1 LEETRYMKSR
11 TDHRPPT
18 TDHRPPF
25 LEEAS
30 IVLRAGIV
38 GLPNVGKST
47 LFNALTA
54 TRGAESANY
63 PFSTTGANVGIVNLP
78 DPRLP
83 PLAKIAR
90 TSKIVNATVEFV
102 DIAGLA
108 KGASRGEG
116 LGNQFLHH
124 IRETELVVHVVR
136 CFDDENVAHV
146 EDTINPRRDIETLNL
161 ELILADLATVEKR
174 RERALK
180 QAKTGDRKAQ
190 EEIAL
195 LDKLQ
200 AAFDEGKPAR
210 LAGLTDDERAKA
222 YHLFLLTMKPMIYV
236 ANVAESELTKTETEF
251 TRQIREHAE
260 SEGADYVVISAQLEA
275 DLVDL
280 EPEDRPQ
287 YLSSLGVMESGLGKL
302 IRGAYHTLG
311 LISFFTAG
319 EKEARAWTIHNGAK
333 APEAAGTIHS
343 DLERGFIRA
352 EVISYEVLIKAGSTA
367 AAKERGWM
375 RLEGKDY
382 IVQDGDVILFRF
394 NV

>member
-1 LEETRYMKSR
+1 M
-11 TDHRPPT
+11 
-18 TDHRPPF
+18 
-25 LEEAS
+25 
-30 IVLRAGIV
+30 LRAGIV

-63 PFSTTGANVGIVNLP
+63 PFSTTGANVGIVNLT
-78 DPRLP
+78 DSRLP
-83 PLAKIAR
+83 PLARIAR
-90 TSKIVNATVEFV
+90 TNKLIYATVEFV

-124 IRETELVVHVVR
+124 IRETELIVHVVR
-136 CFDDENVAHV
+136 CFEDENVLHV

-161 ELILADLATVEKR
+161 ELVLADLATVEKR
-174 RERALK
+174 RERTSK
-180 QAKTGDRKAQ
+180 QAKTGDQKAQ

-200 AAFDEGKPAR
+200 AAFDEGKHAR
-210 LAGLTDDERAKA
+210 LAGLTDDEKARADQ
-222 YHLFLLTMKPMIYV
+222 LFLLTMKPMIYV
-236 ANVAESELTKTETEF
+236 ANVAEASLTETETDF
-251 TRQIREHAE
+251 IRQVREHAE
-260 SEGADYVVISAQLEA
+260 SEGADDVVISAQLEA
-275 DLVDL
+275 ELVDL
-280 EPEDRPQ
+280 EPDERPQ
-287 YLSSLGVMESGLGKL
+287 FLSSLGVTESGLGKL

-319 EKEARAWTIHNGAK
+319 EKEARAWTIRNGAK

-343 DLERGFIRA
+343 DMERGFIRA
-352 EVISYEVLIKAGSTA
+352 EVISYDDLIKAGSPA

-375 RLEGKDY
+375 RLEGKEY
-382 IVQDGDVILFRF
+382 IVHDGDVILFRF

>member
-1 LEETRYMKSR
+1 M
-11 TDHRPPT
+11 
-18 TDHRPPF
+18 
-25 LEEAS
+25 
-30 IVLRAGIV
+30 LRAGIV

-63 PFSTTGANVGIVNLP
+63 PFSTTGANVGVINVP
-78 DPRLP
+78 DARLA
-83 PLAKIAR
+83 PLAKIAK
-90 TSKIVNATVEFV
+90 TNKIVYATVEFV

-124 IRETELVVHVVR
+124 IRETELIVHV
-136 CFDDENVAHV
+136 E
-146 EDTINPRRDIETLNL
+146 ETINPRRDVETLNL

-174 RERALK
+174 RERVTK
-180 QAKTGDRKAQ
+180 QAKVGDKAAK
-190 EEIAL
+190 EELDL

-200 AAFDEGKPAR
+200 AAFDDGRPAR
-210 LAGLTDDERAKA
+210 LAGLTDEEKAKA

-236 ANVAESELTKTETEF
+236 ANVSESDLSKPETDF
-251 TRQIREHAE
+251 IRQVREHAE
-260 SEGADYVVISAQLEA
+260 SEGVDYVVISAQLEA

-280 EPEDRPQ
+280 EPEERPE
-287 YLSSLGVMESGLGKL
+287 YMASLGVTETGLGKL

-319 EKEARAWTIHNGAK
+319 EKEARAWTIRKGAK
-333 APEAAGTIHS
+333 APEAAGEIHS
-343 DLERGFIRA
+343 DIERGFIRA
-352 EVISYEVLIKAGSTA
+352 QVIAYNHMIEAGSEV
-367 AAKERGWM
+367 AAKEKGWM
-375 RLEGKDY
+375 RLEGKEY
-382 IVQDGDVILFRF
+382 VVQDGDVIEFRF

>member
-1 LEETRYMKSR
+1 M
-11 TDHRPPT
+11 
-18 TDHRPPF
+18 
-25 LEEAS
+25 
-30 IVLRAGIV
+30 LRAGIV

-63 PFSTTGANVGIVNLP
+63 PFSTTGTNVGVVNVP
-78 DPRLP
+78 DARLA
-83 PLAKIAR
+83 PLAKIAK
-90 TSKIVNATVEFV
+90 TNKIVYATVEFV

-108 KGASRGEG
+108 RGASQGEG

-124 IRETELVVHVVR
+124 IRETELIAHVVR
-136 CFDDENVAHV
+136 CFEDENVVHV
-146 EDTINPRRDIETLNL
+146 EETINPKRDIETLNL

-174 RERALK
+174 RERTTK
-180 QAKTGDRKAQ
+180 QAKVGDKSAR

-210 LAGLTDDERAKA
+210 LAGLTEEEKAMA

-236 ANVAESELTKTETEF
+236 ANVAEADLGKPETDF
-251 TRQIREHAE
+251 IRAVREHAE
-260 SEGADYVVISAQLEA
+260 SEGADHVVISAQLEA

-280 EPEDRPQ
+280 EPEERGP
-287 YLSSLGVMESGLGKL
+287 YLESLGVAETGLGKL

-311 LISFFTAG
+311 LISYFTAG
-319 EKEARAWTIHNGAK
+319 EKEARAWTIRKGAK
-333 APEAAGTIHS
+333 APEAAGAIHS

-352 EVISYEVLIKAGSTA
+352 QAISYEHMIEAGSEA
-367 AAKERGWM
+367 AAKEKGWM
-375 RLEGKDY
+375 RLEGKEY
-382 IVQDGDVILFRF
+382 VVKDGDVVLFRF

>member
-1 LEETRYMKSR
+1 M
-11 TDHRPPT
+11 
-18 TDHRPPF
+18 
-25 LEEAS
+25 
-30 IVLRAGIV
+30 LRAGIV

-63 PFSTTGANVGIVNLP
+63 PFSTTGTNVGVVNLP
-78 DPRLP
+78 DARLA
-83 PLAKIAR
+83 PLARIAK
-90 TSKIVNATVEFV
+90 TGKIVYATVEFV

-108 KGASRGEG
+108 RGASHGEG

-124 IRETELVVHVVR
+124 IRETELIVHVVR
-136 CFDDENVAHV
+136 CFEDENVIHV
-146 EDTINPRRDIETLNL
+146 EETINPQRDIETLNL
-161 ELILADLATVEKR
+161 ELVLADMAAVEKR
-174 RERALK
+174 RERVTKQLK
-180 QAKTGDRKAQ
+180 VGDKAAK
-190 EEIAL
+190 EEIEL

-210 LAGLTDDERAKA
+210 LAGLSDDEKAKA

-236 ANVAESELTKTETEF
+236 ANVAEADLTGAESDFIK
-251 TRQIREHAE
+251 QVREHAE

-280 EPEDRPQ
+280 EPEERPQ
-287 YLSSLGVMESGLGKL
+287 YLASLGVTETGLGKL

-311 LISFFTAG
+311 LISYFTAG
-319 EKEARAWTIHNGAK
+319 EKEARAWTIHKGAK
-333 APEAAGTIHS
+333 APAAAGAIHS

-352 EVISYEVLIKAGSTA
+352 EVIAYDDMLKCGSAA
-367 AAKERGWM
+367 AAKEKGLM
-375 RLEGKDY
+375 RLEGKEY
-382 IVQDGDVILFRF
+382 VVKDGDVIFFRF

>member
-1 LEETRYMKSR
+1 L
-11 TDHRPPT
+11 
-18 TDHRPPF
+18 
-25 LEEAS
+25 
-30 IVLRAGIV
+30 LRAGIV

-63 PFSTTGANVGIVNLP
+63 PFSTTGTNVGVVNLP
-78 DPRLP
+78 DARLE
-83 PLAKIAR
+83 PLAKIAGTR
-90 TSKIVNATVEFV
+90 KLVYATVEFV

-124 IRETELVVHVVR
+124 IRETELIVHVVR
-136 CFDDENVAHV
+136 CFENENVVHV
-146 EDTINPRRDIETLNL
+146 EETIAPQRDIETLNL
-161 ELILADLATVEKR
+161 ELILADLASVEKR
-174 RERALK
+174 RERTNK
-180 QAKTGDRKAQ
+180 QSKAGAKEAK
-190 EEIAL
+190 EELAL

-210 LAGLTDDERAKA
+210 LTGLTDEERAKA

-236 ANVAESELTKTETEF
+236 ANVSEAELSGAEGNF
-251 TRQIREHAE
+251 IRQVREHAE

-280 EPEDRPQ
+280 EPEERPQ
-287 YLSSLGVMESGLGKL
+287 YLASLGVKETGLGKL

-319 EKEARAWTIHNGAK
+319 EKEARAWTIPNGAK
-333 APEAAGTIHS
+333 APEAAGAIHT
-343 DLERGFIRA
+343 DLQRGFIRA
-352 EVISYEVLIKAGSTA
+352 EVIAYDEMIKAGSAA
-367 AAKERGWM
+367 AAKEKGWM
-375 RLEGKDY
+375 RLEGKEY
-382 IVQDGDVILFRF
+382 VVRDGDVILFRF